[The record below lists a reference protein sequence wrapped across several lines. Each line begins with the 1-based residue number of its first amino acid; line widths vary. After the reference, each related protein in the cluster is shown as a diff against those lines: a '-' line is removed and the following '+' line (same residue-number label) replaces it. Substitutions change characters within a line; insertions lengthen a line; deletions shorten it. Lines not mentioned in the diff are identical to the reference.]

1 MPAINENYLFD
12 KEKYQS
18 SLKNAFSDLTQC

>member
-18 SLKNAFSDLTQC
+18 SLKNEFSDLTQC